1 MKRDSQLKTIK
12 RHLLKGL
19 SISSMEAIVKYHIT
33 RLAVFISLLN
43 HSGYKISYY
52 WDGEGQSKY
61 KVYYIKDENL

>member
-1 MKRDSQLKTIK
+1 MKNDSQLRTIK

-33 RLAVFISLLN
+33 RLSVFINLLRQ
-43 HSGYKISYY
+43 SYIISDY

-61 KVYYIKDENL
+61 KVYYIKEENL